1 MRNILT
7 LIVLLASAVCLAG
20 DDFKQSVTY
29 TGTSA
34 CSTILKAKGKY
45 AVRCTTDCHV
55 RVSKT
60 GAAGDL
66 ATTDDV
72 LLTAGKFYDL
82 PTTYDQRYICAIQS
96 SASGALKIYLNRGTN
111 E

>member
-7 LIVLLASAVCLAG
+7 LFTLLAAAVCLAG
-20 DDFKQSVTY
+20 DDFIASVSY
-29 TGTSA
+29 TGTAA
-34 CSTILKAKGKY
+34 CSSQLRAKGKY

-55 RVSKT
+55 RVSRNGT
-60 GAAGDL
+60 TDL

-72 LLTAGKFYDL
+72 LLSAGKLYDL
-82 PTTYDQRYICAIQS
+82 PTTATQRYICAIQS
-96 SASGALKIYLNRGTN
+96 SANGAVKIYLNRSTQ

>member
-1 MRNILT
+1 MRK
-7 LIVLLASAVCLAG
+7 LITMFTLLASAVCLAG
-20 DDFKQSVTY
+20 DDFKVSVNY
-29 TGTSA
+29 TGTAA
-34 CSTILKAKGKY
+34 CTTALRFKAKY

-60 GAAGDL
+60 GTTGDL

-82 PTTYDQRYICAIQS
+82 PTTYDQRYICAIQA
-96 SASGALKIYLNRGTN
+96 SASGAIKVYLNRGTN